1 MSLKSC
7 VKVYGLESKVVAV
20 TYLGTILCKIVAI
33 PWLISLQLC
42 LLVRHE
48 QCSVGFSRFCQVD
61 EKSQSVD

>member
-33 PWLISLQLC
+33 P
-42 LLVRHE
+42 
-48 QCSVGFSRFCQVD
+48 
-61 EKSQSVD
+61 